1 MIRKIWKKS
10 KSNSEMIWK
19 IWKKGKLN
27 SEMIWKIWKISVLV
41 IITPK
46 EISSSSSFSK
56 LTVFIIFLMAI
67 CSLISPFV
75 LCFPCFFSV
84 SNFYFTSQYH
94 QFPLSHPAAAEAFS
108 SHTQQQQPY
117 TPEQQ
122 PYIPKQQQQ
131 QQPPLSLLKFHPRH
145 VANKNKT
152 KHIMKMPH
160 INISYEKATL
170 NQQNSD

>member
-1 MIRKIWKKS
+1 MIWKIWKKG
-10 KSNSEMIWK
+10 KLKCEMIWK
-19 IWKKGKLN
+19 IWKKDKLN
-27 SEMIWKIWKISVLV
+27 SEMIWKIWKITVLV

-46 EISSSSSFSK
+46 EISSSSSSSFSK
-56 LTVFIIFLMAI
+56 LYVFINFFINI

-94 QFPLSHPAAAEAFS
+94 QFPLSHPAAAAAFS

-122 PYIPKQQQQ
+122 PYIPAAAATAAPAAVEIPSKTRYKQKQ
-131 QQPPLSLLKFHPRH
+131 
-145 VANKNKT
+145 NKT
-152 KHIMKMPH
+152 H
-160 INISYEKATL
+160 YENTTH
-170 NQQNSD
+170 